1 MSSGFRPEA
10 AFVSAAEHFFDLMK
24 SFGAQPGAGGAAAA
38 DPAKLAGSLA
48 SQFEQWLRATQSA
61 GPWFSPG
68 AGGAGGPAGIAAAF
82 SPGAFGQGAFGQG
95 AFNPGAGPWP
105 FGPVPLAMGAVTPPE
120 GQRSWELITQLAQV
134 QAQLATHWHEIATSA
149 ASQFAARL
157 GSLGSGPPTL
167 ESAMK
172 VYELWVDCAEAAYG
186 ATVRK
191 DDFAGLQSQLAN
203 LSAALLVEQ
212 RKHAE
217 TLARAF
223 GLPTRNE
230 VDALYGQIK
239 ELRRQVAALG
249 EGRASAA
256 AHEEAQR
263 PGPQRKA
270 APRTG
275 ARRPAAAAAAR
286 KRTSAG
292 ARAHKRRT

>member
-10 AFVSAAEHFFDLMK
+10 AFASAAEQFFDLMK
-24 SFGAQPGAGGAAAA
+24 SFGAQPGAGAAAAA

-68 AGGAGGPAGIAAAF
+68 AGAGSGPAGIAAAF
-82 SPGAFGQGAFGQG
+82 RPGAFGQGPFS
-95 AFNPGAGPWP
+95 PGAGSWP
-105 FGPVPLAMGAVTPPE
+105 FGPLPQGLGAVTPPE

-157 GSLGSGPPTL
+157 GSLASGPPTL
-167 ESAMK
+167 QSALK

-239 ELRRQVAALG
+239 ELRRQVAALA
-249 EGRASAA
+249 EGRATAA
-256 AHEEAQR
+256 VHEKAQR

-270 APRTG
+270 RRRKG
-275 ARRPAAAAAAR
+275 AQRPAAVRKTAGAAAR
-286 KRTSAG
+286 
-292 ARAHKRRT
+292 ARKRRT

>member
-10 AFVSAAEHFFDLMK
+10 AFASAAEQFLDLMK
-24 SFGAQPGAGGAAAA
+24 SFGAPPGAGGAAAA

-68 AGGAGGPAGIAAAF
+68 AAGGSGASGIAAGF
-82 SPGAFGQGAFGQG
+82 SPGAFGQGP
-95 AFNPGAGPWP
+95 FNPAAGSWP
-105 FGPVPLAMGAVTPPE
+105 FGPLPQGLGAVTPPE
-120 GQRSWELITQLAQV
+120 GRRSWELITQLAQV
-134 QAQLATHWHEIATSA
+134 QAQLATHWHEIANSA

-157 GSLGSGPPTL
+157 GRLGSGPPTL
-167 ESAMK
+167 DSALK

-249 EGRASAA
+249 EGRATAVNEKA
-256 AHEEAQR
+256 RRQ
-263 PGPQRKA
+263 GPQRKA
-270 APRTG
+270 ARRKG
-275 ARRPAAAAAAR
+275 APRPAAAPKRASRAARAR
-286 KRTSAG
+286 KR
-292 ARAHKRRT
+292 RT

>member
-68 AGGAGGPAGIAAAF
+68 AGGGSGPAGIAAAF
-82 SPGAFGQGAFGQG
+82 SPGAFGQGP
-95 AFNPGAGPWP
+95 FNP
-105 FGPVPLAMGAVTPPE
+105 GAVTPPE

-157 GSLGSGPPTL
+157 GSLASGPPTL
-167 ESAMK
+167 QSALK

-249 EGRASAA
+249 EGRATAA
-256 AHEEAQR
+256 VHQKAQR
-263 PGPQRKA
+263 QGPQRKA
-270 APRTG
+270 ARRKG
-275 ARRPAAAAAAR
+275 AQRPAAARKTVSAAAR
-286 KRTSAG
+286 
-292 ARAHKRRT
+292 ARKRRT